1 MRNIVILGSGLAGS
15 LLSILLAKQGYAVQ
29 VYEKRGDPRTQ
40 EAAGGRSINL
50 ALSRRGWRALE
61 AAGVDGAVRQQAIA
75 MRGRMIHDPEGN
87 TALQPYGTDGQA
99 IYSVSRGNLNQLL
112 LTEAEQHGVQ
122 LFFEHPCQSVDL
134 ERGQPLIQDLRS
146 DRQLTPDADLLI
158 GADGAYS
165 TLRGAMQFTPRFNY
179 SQHYIE
185 HGYKELHIP
194 PVAGDFAME
203 PHALHIWPRGGYML
217 IALPNADRS
226 FTATLFLPYE
236 GKNSFA
242 QLAQEEQVRAFFKA
256 QFPDAV
262 PLMPGLTEDFFRNP
276 TADLV
281 TIQCYPW
288 SRYGRN
294 LLIGDAAHAIVPF
307 YGQGMNAAFEDC
319 RLLAE
324 RFADQPTN
332 LAAELEQFQQ
342 QRKPDADAIA
352 ELALQNFVEMR
363 DRVADPQ
370 FVAQRQIEAELHRR
384 YPDRW
389 TPLYTRVTFS
399 DDRYSE
405 ALKQGQR
412 QEAIMQRVMQEEP
425 DPAKLTDEDYA
436 RTVEEL

>member
-1 MRNIVILGSGLAGS
+1 M
-15 LLSILLAKQGYAVQ
+15 Q
-29 VYEKRGDPRTQ
+29 V
-40 EAAGGRSINL
+40 
-50 ALSRRGWRALE
+50 
-61 AAGVDGAVRQQAIA
+61 
-75 MRGRMIHDPEGN
+75 
-87 TALQPYGTDGQA
+87 
-99 IYSVSRGNLNQLL
+99 
-112 LTEAEQHGVQ
+112 
-122 LFFEHPCQSVDL
+122 
-134 ERGQPLIQDLRS
+134 
-146 DRQLTPDADLLI
+146 
-158 GADGAYS
+158 
-165 TLRGAMQFTPRFNY
+165 TPRFNY

-217 IALPNADRS
+217 IALPNADKS

-236 GKNSFA
+236 GKNSFD
-242 QLAQEEQVRAFFKA
+242 QLAHEDQVREFFAA

-262 PLMPGLTEDFFRNP
+262 PLMPTLTKDFFGNP

-281 TIQCYPW
+281 TIRCYPW

-324 RFADQPTN
+324 RFAEQPTD

-370 FVAQRQIEAELHRR
+370 FVAQKQIEAELYRR

-389 TPLYTRVTFS
+389 IPLYTRVTFS

-405 ALKQGQR
+405 ALKQGKR
-412 QEAIMQRVMQEEP
+412 QEAIMQRAMQTQP
-425 DPAKLTDEDYA
+425 DPRAWTDQDYA
-436 RTVEEL
+436 RILEEL